1 MRSPCTFPVKAIETP
16 PALMAPNVIW
26 LPLAAPSTLPWEK
39 QPLWTVIV
47 PFSCWPFTVKA
58 IWNPPE
64 AGIELLLHVP
74 CHVPASPPPADVLS
88 LGLEDAGV
96 GEGVGEASGDGD
108 GPGLAEAALDA
119 AFPLRLAAG
128 DVAAAAGDFEPPAF
142 TRANAPPAAATAMV
156 PMTAIRSG
164 ILARP
169 GARATRPR
177 VRPPPG
183 PGRRERSGP
192 RRRWIRERS
201 GPRCR
206 RPRAPWVLP
215 LRPRSVRRP
224 PARSVRPRRREPR
237 PRLPSPRLSLHPRRH
252 PRLRR
257 LPPTGRRRIPASRRS
272 GRGRAAPGEPGVGRA
287 GEEVAERL
295 RAGAPRA
302 SEAAARRPRPRPART
317 VHSARP
323 SVPPGRCRRRPG
335 RAAF

>member
-74 CHVPASPPPADVLS
+74 FHVPASPPPADVLS

-177 VRPPPG
+177 VRPPPEPG
-183 PGRRERSGP
+183 PPGAVGP
-192 RRRWIRERS
+192 AVGAPPGAV
-201 GPRCR
+201 GP
-206 RPRAPWVLP
+206 PWAGAPGTVGPAPAVDPGTVGPALP
-215 LRPRSVRRP
+215 P
-224 PARSVRPRRREPR
+224 PAGAVGPAP
-237 PRLPSPRLSLHPRRH
+237 PAAVGPPPPGAVGPAPPPGAAPSLLVGAVEA
-252 PRLRR
+252 
-257 LPPTGRRRIPASRRS
+257 GRRRGSRGWGGRGRRWRNGS
-272 GRGRAAPGEPGVGRA
+272 GRGRPG
-287 GEEVAERL
+287 
-295 RAGAPRA
+295 
-302 SEAAARRPRPRPART
+302 
-317 VHSARP
+317 H
-323 SVPPGRCRRRPG
+323 RRRRRGALGLVRLG
-335 RAAF
+335 RSIPLAHRSPLVGVVA

>member
-74 CHVPASPPPADVLS
+74 FHVPASPPPADVLS

-108 GPGLAEAALDA
+108 GLGLAEAALDA

-177 VRPPPG
+177 VRPPP
-183 PGRRERSGP
+183 
-192 RRRWIRERS
+192 
-201 GPRCR
+201 
-206 RPRAPWVLP
+206 
-215 LRPRSVRRP
+215 
-224 PARSVRPRRREPR
+224 
-237 PRLPSPRLSLHPRRH
+237 
-252 PRLRR
+252 
-257 LPPTGRRRIPASRRS
+257 
-272 GRGRAAPGEPGVGRA
+272 EPGPP
-287 GEEVAERL
+287 
-295 RAGAPRA
+295 GA
-302 SEAAARRPRPRPART
+302 
-317 VHSARP
+317 
-323 SVPPGRCRRRPG
+323 VPPGRCRRRPG
-335 RAAF
+335 RAAFSAGYVSGTRVDERHRGGGSPGSEGLRDQQHDHGRHHGQFVGPGEGDPAVAERRRQLGRDLAASLRVLEGRLEPLAPRD